1 MADSILPLTLVLLGL
16 GGLWVGAALAL
27 RGALRM
33 SGRETRRE
41 VLFGSLVLG
50 IGAAL
55 PEVGIGIVGAG
66 WGSHAAGVSGLI
78 VGTAI
83 GSVLARATLV
93 LGIAVLIGAADDEGG
108 ALPSR
113 PPVVLTAVLLIGMLA
128 MDGALTRPDGIVLLV
143 AWLVYTVLRMRAG
156 PKPEA
161 ASQPVYGLLP
171 DAVLI
176 GFGVLLVAAAAW
188 LVVPAGQALAA
199 GWGASPLLVG
209 LLILAVGASIPEL
222 VFALSAATRG
232 HAGLSAGYVLRI
244 GTVGLLLPLG
254 LAAVIAP
261 IVVQRDVLRAD
272 LPALALAVLGLWSW
286 GREREA
292 VPRWL
297 GAVLVVYFMAYAL
310 IRMFLG

>member
-1 MADSILPLTLVLLGL
+1 MADSILPLILVLLGL
-16 GGLWVGAALAL
+16 GGLWVGTALAL

-33 SGRETRRE
+33 SGREARWE
-41 VLFGSLVLG
+41 ILLGSSVLG
-50 IGAAL
+50 VGAAL
-55 PEVGIGIVGAG
+55 PEVGIAVVGAG

-93 LGIAVLIGAADDEGG
+93 LGTAVLLGVADGEGG

-113 PPVVLTAVLLIGMLA
+113 PPVVLTAILLVGMLA

-143 AWLVYTVLRMRAG
+143 AWLMYTMLRMRAE
-156 PKPEA
+156 PAPEVP
-161 ASQPVYGLLP
+161 SEPVYGLLP

-176 GFGVLLVAAAAW
+176 GFGALAVTAAAW
-188 LVVPAGQALAA
+188 LLVPAGQSLAA

-209 LLILAVGASIPEL
+209 LLVLAVGASLPEL

-232 HAGLSAGYVLRI
+232 RAGLSASYVLRT

-261 IVVQRDVLRAD
+261 IVVARDVLRAD

-286 GREREA
+286 GRERPS

-297 GAVLVVYFMAYAL
+297 GVLLVLYFMGYAL